1 METTL
6 NEVVT
11 LTPKA
16 VKAVKDMIVRKK
28 LGDAAL
34 RLSVEKG
41 GCTGMSYALK
51 FDTEASEADLASEVE
66 GVHVWVDR
74 ESATYLQGMSLDFSD
89 DLVGGGFK
97 FLNPNAKKTCGCGES
112 FST

>member
-1 METTL
+1 METTF

-11 LTPKA
+11 LTPNA
-16 VKAVKDMIVRKK
+16 VKAVKGMIARKN
-28 LGDAAL
+28 LGVSAL

-41 GCTGMSYALK
+41 GCSGMSYAMK
-51 FDTEASEADLASEVE
+51 FDTETTVDDLASEVD
-66 GVHVWVDR
+66 GLRVWVDR

-112 FST
+112 FSA